1 VLRITLVTTG
11 PPDQLTGGHL
21 YHRRMQDRARAHGAV
36 VERVAV
42 RRLRNPFRR
51 AGRVVLVD
59 SLVAWAVLPWVLVGA
74 QHGRPLA
81 AIVHQPPGGVDHGR
95 VRRALQRP
103 LDRALYRRCSL
114 LIATSAAFAQ
124 ELVDRWHLP
133 LARLCVV
140 EPGRDLPLAAEA
152 PADEDLRRGRR
163 IAVLD
168 VANWWPNK
176 GVLELLEAVAAL
188 EPDRVTLHLVG
199 REDVEPEYGSR
210 VHQRLWAADLA
221 TRVVVHGPLA
231 PPEVG
236 RLYAGADAFSSAS
249 HSETYGMVFAEALSA
264 GLPIVGWRTGNL
276 PHLVEDGKEGCL
288 VTTGDV
294 AGLARA
300 LERLAT
306 DGAWREELAA
316 AARRRGLSLPTWDDA
331 ADRLVRALGR
341 LVDAP
346 G

>member
-1 VLRITLVTTG
+1 MLRISLVTTG
-11 PPDQLTGGHL
+11 PPDLLTGGHL
-21 YHRRMQDRARAHGAV
+21 YHRRMQDRAVAHGAV
-36 VERVAV
+36 VERVPV
-42 RRLRNPFRR
+42 RLLRNPFRR

-74 QHGRPLA
+74 PRGRPLGA
-81 AIVHQPPGGVDHGR
+81 VVHQPPGGVDHGR
-95 VRRALQRP
+95 LRRALQRP

-114 LIATSAAFAQ
+114 LIATSEAFARD
-124 ELVDRWHLP
+124 LVDRWHVP
-133 LARLCVV
+133 PARLCVV
-140 EPGRDLPLAAEA
+140 EPGRDLPLAAEPSA
-152 PADEDLRRGRR
+152 QNDLRRGRR
-163 IAVLD
+163 IAVVS

-188 EPDRVTLHLVG
+188 APDRVTLHFVG
-199 REDVEPEYGSR
+199 REDVDPSYGGR
-210 VHQRLWAADLA
+210 VHERLRAADLV
-221 TRVVVHGPLA
+221 TRVVVHGSLA

-236 RLYAGADAFSSAS
+236 RLYAGADAFASAS
-249 HSETYGMVFAEALSA
+249 HSETYGMVFAEALAA

-276 PHLVEDGKEGCL
+276 PHLLEDGKEGCL
-288 VTTGDV
+288 VTPGDV

-306 DGAWREELAA
+306 DEAWRDELAA
-316 AARRRGLSLPTWDDA
+316 AARRRGLILPTWDEA
-331 ADRLVRALGR
+331 ADRFFRALRR